1 MLFRS
6 KLHFILI
13 LMVIFTSI
21 SSLWAERLT
30 RVGVVDLGRIA
41 SQYFKESRAYR
52 NLEKMIANYEE
63 NKDRILDEI
72 SQLETRKIE
81 AENNDEE
88 KVLLR
93 LENEIYNKKEYL
105 KEYNR
110 IKFSQIKNEREKLSE
125 SQTFIT
131 DIMKEI
137 NYIAESEGFSLIL
150 KASDPDLI
158 WWSPDADVT
167 DMILKRLMQKAKAAQ
182 N

>member
-1 MLFRS
+1 M
-6 KLHFILI
+6 ILV
-13 LMVIFTSI
+13 LIFSSI
-21 SSLWAERLT
+21 SCLWAERLT

-52 NLEKMIANYEE
+52 GLEEMIANYEE
-63 NKDRILDEI
+63 NKDRILNEI

-81 AENNDEE
+81 AENNGEE
-88 KVLLR
+88 AIVLR

-110 IKFSQIKNEREKLSE
+110 IKFNQIKNEREKLSE
-125 SQTFIT
+125 SQTFIK
-131 DIMKEI
+131 DIMKEM

-158 WWSPDADVT
+158 WWSPDVDVT
-167 DMILKRLMQKAKAAQ
+167 DMILERLMKKAAAAQ